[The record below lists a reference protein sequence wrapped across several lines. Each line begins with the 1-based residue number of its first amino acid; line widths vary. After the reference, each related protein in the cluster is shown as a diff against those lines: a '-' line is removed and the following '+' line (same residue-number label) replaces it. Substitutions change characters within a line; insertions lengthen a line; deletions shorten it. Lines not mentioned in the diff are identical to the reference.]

1 MDRWSQF
8 YLSPVDLGHTKLE
21 RQEKKEQRGQLQCA
35 CLCTQACTYERACS
49 NRCCLN
55 HLPFCSTAPQ
65 TTPVF
70 LSIFIDTKAQYA
82 ASAVFGS
89 WQCSTN
95 LLTCDADFGWPLW
108 GAIKHALFD
117 LLHLGYMG
125 CLDDAEDFLNE
136 LKDLWFVPLTDLH
149 AIF

>member
-8 YLSPVDLGHTKLE
+8 YLLPGDLGHTKLE
-21 RQEKKEQRGQLQCA
+21 RSKKKKKAKGSATVCMFA
-35 CLCTQACTYERACS
+35 YTYGRVCS
-49 NRCCLN
+49 NTCSLN

-65 TTPVF
+65 ITPAL
-70 LSIFIDTKAQYA
+70 LSIFIDTKACYA
-82 ASAVFGS
+82 PSAVSRGWRCF
-89 WQCSTN
+89 TK
-95 LLTCDADFGWPLW
+95 LLRTCDADLGWPLR

-125 CLDDAEDFLNE
+125 CLDDSEDFLNE
-136 LKDLWFVPLTDLH
+136 LKNLWFVPLTDLH